1 MIMLKIK
8 IDTKFEQKIVNM
20 KTVSDKEKALM
31 ILHSKGYSYHRCGD
45 YLNMNFR
52 QVRYMFQKL
61 KDNKEVYDLL
71 Y

>member
-1 MIMLKIK
+1 MLKIK
-8 IDTKFEQKIVNM
+8 IDTKFEQDIVKM
-20 KTVSDKEKALM
+20 KTVSDIEKALM
-31 ILHSKGYSYHRCGD
+31 ILHAKGYSYHRCGD

-61 KDNKEVYDLL
+61 KNNKEVYNLL